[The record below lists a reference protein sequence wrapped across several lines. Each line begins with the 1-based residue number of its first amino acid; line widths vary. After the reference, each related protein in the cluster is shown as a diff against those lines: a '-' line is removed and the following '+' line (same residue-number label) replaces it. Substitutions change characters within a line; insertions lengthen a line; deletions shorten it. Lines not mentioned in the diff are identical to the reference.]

1 MKSAIMQPID
11 NDHLSSQVI
20 LQQEV
25 VVSVLDLIS
34 DMVWEIDNRFVFV
47 YVSPKTEVMMGYR
60 LDELIGKTPFDFMM
74 QDEAEKN
81 KQHLLPIFSNRTA
94 FSSVE
99 LVLVKKDGEEIVV
112 EMSGVPVFDNKGSF
126 WGYRGVQRDVMHHKR
141 LEAANRDAV
150 IEIEAKNI
158 LLQELKAALNV
169 VLRQRDDA
177 ADEMKLTI
185 LNNLRLFVMPHL
197 ESIER
202 GVTTERIKRLINLTK
217 RNLAQIATQF
227 FRRTNSLNGLLSPM
241 ETQIATMVKDGMST
255 KEIANI
261 LNVSVRTISSHRYN
275 IRKKFQINDKKASLP
290 AFLLSLE

>member
-1 MKSAIMQPID
+1 MQPID
-11 NDHLSSQVI
+11 NDRPSSQVI
-20 LQQEV
+20 LQQEMV
-25 VVSVLDLIS
+25 ISVLDLIA

-60 LDELIGKTPFDFMM
+60 LDELVDKTPFDFMM
-74 QDEAEKN
+74 GDEAEKN

-99 LVLVKKDGEEIVV
+99 FVLVKKDGEEIVV

-126 WGYRGVQRDVMHHKR
+126 LGYRGVQRDVMHHKR

-150 IEIEAKNI
+150 MKIETKNI

-177 ADEMKLTI
+177 VDEMKLTI
-185 LNNLRLFVMPHL
+185 LNNLKLFVIPHL
-197 ESIER
+197 DSIER
-202 GVTTERIKRLINLTK
+202 SVTTERIKPLINLTK
-217 RNLAQIATQF
+217 RNLAQITTQF

-241 ETQIATMVKDGMST
+241 ETQIAAMVKEGMST
-255 KEIANI
+255 KEIADI